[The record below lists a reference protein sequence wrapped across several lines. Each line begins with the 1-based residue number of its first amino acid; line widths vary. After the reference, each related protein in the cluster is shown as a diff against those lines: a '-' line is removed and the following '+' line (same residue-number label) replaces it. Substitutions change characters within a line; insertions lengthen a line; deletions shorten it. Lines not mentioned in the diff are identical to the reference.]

1 MEFTKLTYSI
11 GGYGSN
17 TTNVIIDCAE
27 NSINVKEYKFND
39 ETVKSASREIT
50 KSDMSK
56 INKIAK
62 IVSKW
67 KDRYDQ
73 PGLCD
78 GPEASIA
85 IDDKS
90 TYIHSVSSKYYPKH
104 YKKVVGYFSTLSK
117 FSEIRV

>member
-17 TTNVIIDCAE
+17 TTNVIIDYAE
-27 NSINVKEYKFND
+27 NSINVKEYEFSD

-50 KSDMSK
+50 KSDRSK
-56 INKIAK
+56 INKIIK

-73 PGLCD
+73 PELCD
-78 GPEASIA
+78 GPSALIA

-104 YKKVVGYFSTLSK
+104 YKKVIGYFKSLCK
-117 FSEIRV
+117 FSGIVI

>member
-1 MEFTKLTYSI
+1 MEFNKLTYSI
-11 GGYGSN
+11 GGYESN
-17 TTNVIIDCAE
+17 TTDVIIDCTE
-27 NSINVKEYKFND
+27 NRIDVKEYKFND

-67 KDRYDQ
+67 KDYYDQ
-73 PGLCD
+73 PELCD

-90 TYIHSVSSKYYPKH
+90 TYIHSVASKYYPKH
-104 YKKVVGYFSTLSK
+104 YKKVVGYFRSLGK
-117 FSEIRV
+117 FSEIFV

>member
-1 MEFTKLTYSI
+1 MKFTKLTFSN

-17 TTNVIIDCAE
+17 TTEVTIDCAE
-27 NSINVKEYKFND
+27 NCIDVKEYKFND
-39 ETVKSASREIT
+39 ETINSASREIT
-50 KSDMSK
+50 QFDRSK

-67 KDRYDQ
+67 KDYYDQ

-78 GPEASIA
+78 GPEVSIS

-90 TYIHSVSSKYYPKH
+90 TYIHSVVSEYYPKY
-104 YKKVVGYFSTLSK
+104 YKKVAEYFRSLVK
-117 FSEIRV
+117 FSGIRI

>member
-17 TTNVIIDCAE
+17 TVDVIIDCAE
-27 NSINVKEYKFND
+27 NRIDVKEYKFDD
-39 ETVKSASREIT
+39 ETVNSASREIT
-50 KSDMSK
+50 KLDMLK

-62 IVSKW
+62 IISKW
-67 KDRYDQ
+67 KDYYDQ

-78 GPEASIA
+78 GPEVSIS

-90 TYIHSVSSKYYPKH
+90 TYIHSVVSKYYPKH
-104 YKKVVGYFSTLSK
+104 YKTVVEYFRSSGK
-117 FSEIRV
+117 FSGIHI